1 MTPKSVL
8 YFSARTPT
16 SWSWGMFPPNPLH
29 FYRRLR
35 NPHLTVPFTQNSGT
49 CFLPEKDGNFSLSPA
64 FQSPIQFR
72 VAYVLVLCLFFFFV
86 RFFFAVFVLNSWSTL
101 HAVLRRTQ
109 CRHTV
114 WSLSVSAWYSD
125 QCSTCM
131 YAFKMQI
138 LKPYL
143 PMLWSSFSLSKP
155 TCLNAVL
162 SL

>member
-1 MTPKSVL
+1 MTPKSML

-49 CFLPEKDGNFSLSPA
+49 CFLREKDGNFSLSPA

-72 VAYVLVLCLFFFFV
+72 VAYVLVLCLFFFCSF
-86 RFFFAVFVLNSWSTL
+86 FFFAVFVLNSWSTQ
-101 HAVLRRTQ
+101 HAVPRRTQ

-138 LKPYL
+138 LEPYL